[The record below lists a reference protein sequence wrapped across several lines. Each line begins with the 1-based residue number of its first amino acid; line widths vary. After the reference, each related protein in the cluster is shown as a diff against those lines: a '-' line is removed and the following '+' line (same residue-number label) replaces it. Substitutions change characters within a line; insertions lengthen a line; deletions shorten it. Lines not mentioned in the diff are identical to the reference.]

1 MIFNTNIIFV
11 AKLIAEEQSN
21 YTDLT
26 LYAKQVVTIYT
37 QTIFASHIV
46 RNSQTQR
53 FLPTISTLTS
63 FLSLNWLRMNRLIIY

>member
-37 QTIFASHIV
+37 QTIASHIV

-63 FLSLNWLRMNRLIIY
+63 FLSLNWLRMN